1 MVLERFNEPLVM
13 RTFTVPSL
21 DQGQVLVR
29 VLVAGVCGSDVYMSQ
44 GLDARLKLPMILGH
58 EGVGEV
64 VEVAGEKAYVDDGS
78 PVRVG
83 DKVLWSRGVTCGH
96 CYFCKIKNEP
106 SLCLNRWVWGIHL
119 SCADPPYLT
128 GNYAQYLPLHRNADL
143 FRLDPGA
150 DLEAFAAASCSGGT
164 TAHAVDLAGIEP
176 GDTVLVQGPGPVG
189 IYAVAFAH
197 ALGASQI
204 FVTGGTPQRLEIC
217 KTFGATTIM
226 NRHQT
231 TADER
236 REIVLELTHG
246 MGVDVAFEMA
256 GAPEALSECISLT
269 RIGGACVTAGF
280 GEPHG
285 PIEIDCFHD
294 IGRKNLRLQGVWVS
308 DVRHTHMSLKLTES
322 RLNDFKQIVTHR
334 FPLSE
339 GQRGPAGD
347 EGQGSRKGGHP
358 SSRLNRSEERVRCT
372 C

>member
-1 MVLERFNEPLVM
+1 MQADAMVLEQFNEPLEM
-13 RTFTVPSL
+13 KTFRVPGL
-21 DQGQVLVR
+21 DRGEVLVK

-64 VEVAGEKAYVDDGS
+64 VEIEGEKTYVDDGS

-143 FRLDPGA
+143 FRLDPDA
-150 DLEAFAAASCSGGT
+150 DLEAFVAASCSGGT

-197 ALGASQI
+197 ALGASRI
-204 FVTGGTPQRLEIC
+204 FVTGGTLQRLDIC
-217 KTFGATTIM
+217 RSFGATTIM
-226 NRHQT
+226 NRFET
-231 TADER
+231 TAEER
-236 REIVLELTHG
+236 REIVLEKTQG
-246 MGVDVAFEMA
+246 MGVDVAFEMV

-285 PIEIDCFHD
+285 SIEIDCFHD

-308 DVRHTHMSLKLTES
+308 DVRHTHMSLKLTMS
-322 RLNDFKQIVTHR
+322 RLNDFKRIVTHR
-334 FPLSE
+334 FPLSGANE
-339 GQRGPAGD
+339 ALAVMKAKEAVKAVILPHG
-347 EGQGSRKGGHP
+347 
-358 SSRLNRSEERVRCT
+358 
-372 C
+372 